1 MHLIITYY
9 ITFAAAFME
18 GGGGLPVKLQHG
30 IRKCV
35 CVYIKSPIL
44 LRSDRVAASGQLNL
58 FLCST
63 LIESSYKWLKIK
75 VIAELVVNSSNV
87 KTA

>member
-1 MHLIITYY
+1 M
-9 ITFAAAFME
+9 
-18 GGGGLPVKLQHG
+18 KLQHG
-30 IRKCV
+30 IKKCV
-35 CVYIKSPIL
+35 CEYIKSPIL
-44 LRSDRVAASGQLNL
+44 LRSDRVAASGQFNL